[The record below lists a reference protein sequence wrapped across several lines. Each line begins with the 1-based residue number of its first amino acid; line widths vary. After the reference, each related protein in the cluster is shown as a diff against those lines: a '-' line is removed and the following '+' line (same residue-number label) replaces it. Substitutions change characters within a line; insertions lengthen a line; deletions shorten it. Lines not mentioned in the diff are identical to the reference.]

1 MFLSVFLA
9 VLTTMSIINKAV
21 PQSVQKETAITL
33 SSIATLKGLKV
44 AVAAR
49 RADDNRYANSVIFT
63 ERARS

>member
-33 SSIATLKGLKV
+33 SSIATLKGLKWWQ
-44 AVAAR
+44 
-49 RADDNRYANSVIFT
+49 
-63 ERARS
+63 